1 MALAFLSLSVIGK
14 LKITNQGLIDVENYR
29 RISLFAESQHGA

>member
-14 LKITNQGLIDVENYR
+14 LKVTNQGLIDVEKFET
-29 RISLFAESQHGA
+29 IPLIAD